1 MDSRFPFSDWH
12 IFYRRIIGLDQ
23 LDLNPLKNLTR
34 GCLVDIQDFNTLE
47 SSVTYSKVSE
57 YYKYEQKHLYAS

>member
-1 MDSRFPFSDWH
+1 MDSRFLFGDSH

-34 GCLVDIQDFNTLE
+34 GCLVDIQDFNALE
-47 SSVTYSKVSE
+47 SSVTYSRVSE
-57 YYKYEQKHLYAS
+57 YYKYEQRHLYAS